1 MIGKKTGKTEA
12 FWQLCCDK
20 HRLLLQDYCAHTFG
34 HPKWATYHDQLID
47 LVLKGQK
54 TATTHL
60 DIDFDINGIRRREV
74 GDYWVVLNKNLE
86 PRCLIQVTDI
96 EIKPFSEVDV
106 SLAIREGEGDLSLA
120 HWAMVHEDYYTQQ
133 CMSLGVEFQ
142 EELLVVVEG
151 FKLIEA
157 A

>member
-20 HRLLLQDYCAHTFG
+20 YGLLSQDYCAYTFG
-34 HPKWATYHDQLID
+34 NPEWATYHDQLID
-47 LVLKGQK
+47 LVLNGQK
-54 TATTHL
+54 QATTHL
-60 DIDFDINGIRRREV
+60 DIDFDMNAIRRREV
-74 GDYWVVLNKNLE
+74 GDYWVVLNQNLE

-120 HWAMVHEDYYTQQ
+120 YWAKVHEDYYTQQ